1 MYEEDNYIQLLK
13 EKLENIKEEDLK
25 KLIYRLIDE
34 RNYLSNV
41 VNIDP
46 LTGLYNRRILERIR
60 DCNIALMCDI
70 DNFKEINDTYGH
82 DVGDYVIKNIGSVLH
97 ENTRIND
104 YVCRLGGDEFFI
116 GFTNCEYDFI
126 LERCEKIKKEINDR
140 IKLPNH
146 TVTISI
152 GIALNKENESIT
164 SLMKKADE
172 ALYTSKNNGKN
183 QVSFYEERQV
193 KL

>member
-1 MYEEDNYIQLLK
+1 MKEENYIELLK
-13 EKLENIKEEDLK
+13 EKIENNEELDLK
-25 KLIYRLIDE
+25 KLIYRLIEE
-34 RNYLSNV
+34 RDYLSTV

-60 DCNIALMCDI
+60 NCDIALMCDI

-82 DVGDYVIKNIGSVLH
+82 DVGDYVIKNIGNILR

-126 LERCEKIKKEINDR
+126 IDRIEKIKNEINR
-140 IKLPNH
+140 KIKLLNYN
-146 TVTISI
+146 VTISI
-152 GIALNKENESIT
+152 GIAFNKDNESLIV
-164 SLMKKADE
+164 LMKKADG
-172 ALYTSKNNGKN
+172 ALYIAKNNGKN
-183 QVSFYEERQV
+183 QVSYYEER
-193 KL
+193 KINL

>member
-1 MYEEDNYIQLLK
+1 MKEENYIELLK
-13 EKLENIKEEDLK
+13 EKIENIEELDLK
-25 KLIYRLIDE
+25 KLIYRLIEE
-34 RNYLSNV
+34 RDYLSTV

-60 DCNIALMCDI
+60 NCDIALMCDI

-82 DVGDYVIKNIGSVLH
+82 DVGDYVIKNIGNILR

-126 LERCEKIKKEINDR
+126 IDRIEKIKNEINR
-140 IKLPNH
+140 KIKLSNYN
-146 TVTISI
+146 VTISI
-152 GIALNKENESIT
+152 GIAFNKDNESLIV
-164 SLMKKADE
+164 LMKKADE
-172 ALYTSKNNGKN
+172 ALYISKNNGKN
-183 QVSFYEERQV
+183 QVSYYEER
-193 KL
+193 KINL

>member
-1 MYEEDNYIQLLK
+1 MDNDDYVGIIESK
-13 EKLENIKEEDLK
+13 INEINDDELK
-25 KLIYRLIDE
+25 KLIHKLIDD
-34 RNYLSNV
+34 RNYLATI

-82 DVGDYVIKNIGSVLH
+82 DVGDYVIKNIASVLR

-104 YVCRLGGDEFFI
+104 YVCRLGGDEFFV

-126 LERCEKIKKEINDR
+126 FERCEKIKQEISKR
-140 IKLPNH
+140 IKLPDKK
-146 TVTISI
+146 VTISI
-152 GIALNKENESIT
+152 GIAFNKNNESI
-164 SLMKKADE
+164 SELMKKADD
-172 ALYTSKNNGKN
+172 ALYESKNNNKDTITL
-183 QVSFYEERQV
+183 YEEEK

>member
-1 MYEEDNYIQLLK
+1 MKEENYIELLK
-13 EKLENIKEEDLK
+13 EKIENIEELDLK
-25 KLIYRLIDE
+25 KLIYRLIEE
-34 RNYLSNV
+34 RDYLSTV

-60 DCNIALMCDI
+60 NCDIALMCDI

-82 DVGDYVIKNIGSVLH
+82 DVGDYVIKNIGNILR

-126 LERCEKIKKEINDR
+126 IDRIEKIKNEINR
-140 IKLPNH
+140 KIKLSNYN
-146 TVTISI
+146 VTISI
-152 GIALNKENESIT
+152 GIAFNKDNESLISCLFART
-164 SLMKKADE
+164 YYYIYQRIMVKIKLVIMKREK
-172 ALYTSKNNGKN
+172 
-183 QVSFYEERQV
+183 
-193 KL
+193 